1 VPHESTGNTSEN
13 TPDDSL
19 DVLSFLQILFEE
31 EIPNMSTL
39 NSNLALKLI
48 PSFDGRLDG
57 LLKFVEMCDTVA
69 LTASPVDN
77 SLLLSIIFSKLEGK
91 AFEFSREA
99 TYADWPALKAALRR
113 KFAQTKSIAQLQQEL
128 AQMKQTTTAEEYG
141 ASMTRTLKN
150 LDQAVQASAG
160 AVYYVYYGVDFVG
173 QNLFI
178 DGSPRSNARTEWGR
192 CCKYVGE

>member
-1 VPHESTGNTSEN
+1 MITRSQTRRLTSTTQSSQHSSFSSFSEDSSPENSFGQTFSLNLSQLSQESAPFSTGNTSEN

-69 LTASPVDN
+69 LTASYVDN

-113 KFAQTKSIAQLQQEL
+113 KFAQTKSIAQLQSGQKIAQRQE
-128 AQMKQTTTAEEYG
+128 
-141 ASMTRTLKN
+141 
-150 LDQAVQASAG
+150 
-160 AVYYVYYGVDFVG
+160 
-173 QNLFI
+173 I
-178 DGSPRSNARTEWGR
+178 DLQL
-192 CCKYVGE
+192 VL